1 MIQHNP
7 KRWIALLLTLMLLV
21 GIAPRSYA
29 TEETMP
35 ETIPVTLPEV
45 TEETTPET
53 IPEPTTEAT
62 LATTPEAA
70 PEESP
75 ANSIQ
80 FVSFH
85 SSFRWAGRILG
96 RKNTRAVPGM
106 DGVAI
111 VRHGGAFYGRAAGRH
126 RCQRTAE
133 SAAGSEQEISH
144 R

>member
-1 MIQHNP
+1 MIQQNP

-62 LATTPEAA
+62 LVTTPEAA
-70 PEESP
+70 PEES
-75 ANSIQ
+75 
-80 FVSFH
+80 
-85 SSFRWAGRILG
+85 GE
-96 RKNTRAVPGM
+96 
-106 DGVAI
+106 
-111 VRHGGAFYGRAAGRH
+111 VRL
-126 RCQRTAE
+126 
-133 SAAGSEQEISH
+133 
-144 R
+144 